1 MSRFTIIALLAG
13 LIFVLSS
20 LTSAQNTYVG
30 TTTCKMCHNT
40 EKQGKQFEIW
50 SKSKH
55 SEAYSVLLTKE
66 ADAIA
71 TKKGFKTKA
80 VETPECLGCHT
91 ITADAKLLDK
101 KFDVKDGVQC
111 ESCHGAGSGYKNM
124 ATMKDAKKA
133 EKAGLLMYE
142 DEKAITALCV
152 TCHNEKSPTAKKF
165 EYAKMWPQIEHRV
178 PKK

>member
-1 MSRFTIIALLAG
+1 MKRFTLVLLAAA
-13 LIFVLSS
+13 LIFGVSS
-20 LTSAQNTYVG
+20 MMNAQNKYVG
-30 TTTCKMCHNT
+30 TSQCKMCHNT

-55 SEAYSVLLTKE
+55 ASAFKVLTTPE

-80 VETPECLGCHT
+80 AETPECLGCHT
-91 ITADAKLLDK
+91 VTADAKMFDA

-111 ESCHGAGSGYKNM
+111 ESCHGAGSAYKNM
-124 ATMKDAKKA
+124 AVMKDKKKA
-133 EKAGLLMYE
+133 ETAGLLMYA
-142 DEKAITALCV
+142 DDAAITKLCV

-165 EYAKMWPQIEHRV
+165 DFAASWKLIAHKI
-178 PKK
+178 PK